1 MLAFDQFYLMT
12 GGAPRGQTF
21 TSVYWIYQ
29 NSFVYFKLGY
39 GSALSIILMLVIM
52 CGTALQLTLQ
62 RRGERGM
69 TDVAVLPELA
79 PAGSVAARAGR
90 RQPRPRA
97 TSSPRSASS

>member
-1 MLAFDQFYLMT
+1 MLMRATGRGSISSILKLVVDVIWVIACAMLGFIWIIAGASIVSLMT

-52 CGTALQLTLQ
+52 AASALQLTLQ
-62 RRGERGM
+62 NRG
-69 TDVAVLPELA
+69 AKA
-79 PAGSVAARAGR
+79 
-90 RQPRPRA
+90 
-97 TSSPRSASS
+97 